1 MLVLFHGDEFEP
13 SEDDRSTVPWY
24 NIGIGKYSA
33 LLART
38 RFDGREFDAMP
49 ERVDPFGAD
58 A

>member
-1 MLVLFHGDEFEP
+1 MLVLFHVDEFAP
-13 SEDDRSTVPWY
+13 SEDDRSTVPWC
-24 NIGIGKYSA
+24 NIRIGKYST

-49 ERVDPFGAD
+49 EGVDPFGAD